1 MVKTVLY
8 HLSTVFCSFNTTWMK
23 IWSCLLHMIKKADIC
38 CPLVFPLI
46 QVTSFLYQSWLIVE
60 NETSHWPFISVSH
73 GFSPRSR
80 PFRRQEAV
88 LSPFIL
94 MGEMNVIT
102 DYDQFF
108 LLIVTRTYWTHFSQ
122 DTYLLNILTQKC
134 HFSDTQIRRKLTLF
148 QTCLCLSDT
157 LSWDLWTGASRLVS
171 QRT

>member
-38 CPLVFPLI
+38 SPLVFPLI

-73 GFSPRSR
+73 GFSPWPR

-88 LSPFIL
+88 LSPFSL
-94 MGEMNVIT
+94 MGEMNMIT

-108 LLIVTRTYWTHFSQ
+108 LPIITKIHTGPIFH
-122 DTYLLNILTQKC
+122 TYLLNILTQKW
-134 HFSDTQIRRKLTLF
+134 HFSDSQIRRKLTLF
-148 QTCLCLSDT
+148 QTCLCLSNT
-157 LSWDLWTGASRLVS
+157 LSWDLWTAASRLAS
-171 QRT
+171 QQT